1 MSLDGKQRRA
11 LRALGHHLQVIVM
24 IGKEGITPAVIQ
36 ATDQALEDHELI
48 KIKLGE
54 SSPIDRHEAAQELA
68 SATQSQI
75 AQVLGRTILLYRRH
89 PEKPKIALPP
99 RALIQGEI

>member
-11 LRALGHHLQVIVM
+11 LRALGHHLQAIVM

-36 ATDQALEDHELI
+36 ATDQALEDHELTKI
-48 KIKLGE
+48 KIGE
-54 SSPIDRHEAAQELA
+54 SSALDRHEAAQELA

-89 PEKPKIALPP
+89 PEKPRIALPGMP
-99 RALIQGEI
+99 IEPVTT